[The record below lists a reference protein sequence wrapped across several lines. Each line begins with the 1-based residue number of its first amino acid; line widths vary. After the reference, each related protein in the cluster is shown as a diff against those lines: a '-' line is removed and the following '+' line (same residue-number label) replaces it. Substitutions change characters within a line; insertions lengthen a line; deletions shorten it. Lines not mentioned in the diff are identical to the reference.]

1 MAEAGRKNRARWFI
15 AGGVAVLL
23 VVLAAGA
30 FLFTA
35 RSARVGVEL
44 PTPSAEAPERNAS
57 DAQPPQPAE
66 APAAAPARESPAT
79 PSPSLAPSERANE
92 WDMSG
97 HPRVAGATVRRYP
110 NIEAPDRVPV
120 GRPFSLQI
128 SLTMEPLSDAVQ
140 IQPGY
145 GSSVDA
151 EGRLSMTLPRR
162 EDGKPWPIDVVV
174 TAPDFE
180 IAHGNNRAMIDL
192 PADGDSTPAL
202 FELTPRSPRATAKVW
217 VTFWHAGT
225 YLARASRVLA
235 IDADDAEQTPSV
247 SAQPAAAKP
256 VVAENAVIATIGS
269 EAGAGEAPADLTVYV
284 QELRAGDRTVCQL
297 TIESPYL
304 QPGTAPCTPA
314 AELQPWLAEQY
325 NAILRASAAMRGVK
339 LPGAAPAVTPEQAKA
354 MLRGIGRE
362 LYRRAAGPL
371 FDSAFWK
378 LVDREKSGGFQFR
391 TIQIYTNNPSL
402 PWELMVPV
410 HGQRSRDGF
419 LGTEFEIARWH
430 IADEVSS
437 HDKPPRR
444 LDLRQV
450 VAIAP
455 SYAGSTA
462 LAHQDD
468 EIQAIHRLSGFRQVK
483 GELAS
488 IQQLLRD
495 PPDGIVHFAGH
506 GVADRTPGG
515 MVEYAIQLE
524 GGASLDLMSWR
535 GLMHDE
541 ARRHPL
547 YFLNACDVGQAN
559 RVLNFVDGWAPAV
572 LDGGASGFIGGL
584 WPLSDK
590 GAAAFATHFYRGL
603 GDAVTG
609 GQPASVAKLVT
620 SSRGGF
626 FETGD
631 PTFLAYV
638 FYGDVNLKLAR

>member
-15 AGGVAVLL
+15 AGGVAA
-23 VVLAAGA
+23 VVLVMLAAVAYQLTAGA
-30 FLFTA
+30 G
-35 RSARVGVEL
+35 RSRPEL
-44 PTPSAEAPERNAS
+44 PAPSAEAPERNAS
-57 DAQPPQPAE
+57 DAQAPQPAE
-66 APAAAPARESPAT
+66 APARESPPM
-79 PSPSLAPSERANE
+79 PSSSPVPSERPNQ
-92 WDMSG
+92 WDQSG
-97 HPRVAGATVRRYP
+97 PPRGAGVTVRRYP

-120 GRPFSLQI
+120 GRPFSLQV

-145 GSSVDA
+145 GASVDA
-151 EGRLSMTLPRR
+151 EGRLSMTLPPRA
-162 EDGKPWPIDVVV
+162 DGKPWPIDVVV

-180 IAHGNNRAMIDL
+180 IAHGNNRATIDL

-202 FELTPRSPRATAKVW
+202 FELTPKSPHATAKVW

-235 IDADDAEQTPSV
+235 IGAEQTPSI
-247 SAQPAAAKP
+247 SAQPAKP
-256 VVAENAVIATIGS
+256 LVTEGATIG
-269 EAGAGEAPADLTVYV
+269 AAEAPPDLTVYV

-339 LPGAAPAVTPEQAKA
+339 LPGAAPAVTPEQARA

-378 LVDREKSGGFQFR
+378 LVDREKSGDFQFR

-402 PWELMVPV
+402 PWEIMVPV
-410 HGQRSRDGF
+410 HGARSRDGF
-419 LGTEFEIARWH
+419 LGTEFQIARWH
-430 IADEVSS
+430 ITDEVSS
-437 HDKPPRR
+437 HDKPPRT

-455 SYAGSTA
+455 SYTGTTA

-488 IQQLLRD
+488 IRQLLRD

-535 GLMHDE
+535 GLMRDE

-609 GQPASVAKLVT
+609 GQFASVAKLVT

-638 FYGDVNLKLAR
+638 FYGDVNLKLGR